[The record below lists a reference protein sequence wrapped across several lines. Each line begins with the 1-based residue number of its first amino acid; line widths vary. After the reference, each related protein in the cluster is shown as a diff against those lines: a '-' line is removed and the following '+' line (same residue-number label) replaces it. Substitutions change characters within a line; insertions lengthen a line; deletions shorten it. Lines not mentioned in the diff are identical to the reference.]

1 LYQPLQISSSQ
12 WRQGINSKYMTVPP
26 EISTLIDQLE
36 RELDQIGQE
45 ATAGVSLVRSLLSS
59 FPDNIRLIQFF
70 TAFNNR
76 LLA

>member
-1 LYQPLQISSSQ
+1 MYQPLQISSSQ

>member
-1 LYQPLQISSSQ
+1 
-12 WRQGINSKYMTVPP
+12 MTVPP